1 MLLPTATS
9 STRNIKRRKLAGSD
23 EFDSLSSSPVPGIDQ
38 APANGPASADAG
50 SLQSEL
56 EKTRVQVQE
65 QRDLYMRAL
74 ADLDNYKK
82 RTDRFIREQSDAG
95 RRTLLTRVLG
105 VLDNL
110 ERAAAYRKQ
119 GTPPEQLV
127 DGLLATIK
135 QFSSL
140 LEAEGVRPV
149 ELAGKIFD
157 PRISEAVGTRVAP
170 DKPANTV
177 IDEARRGYMIGDE
190 LLRPAQVIVSKPSE

>member
-1 MLLPTATS
+1 
-9 STRNIKRRKLAGSD
+9 LADSD
-23 EFDSLSSSPVPGIDQ
+23 EFDSLSSSAVPGIDQ
-38 APANGPASADAG
+38 TPANGPASADAG

-56 EKTRVQVQE
+56 EKARAQVQE
-65 QRDLYMRAL
+65 QRSLYLRAL

-95 RRTLLTRVLG
+95 RRTLLNRVLG

-119 GTPPEQLV
+119 GTSPEQLV

-140 LEAEGVRPV
+140 LEAEGVRSV
-149 ELAGKIFD
+149 DLTGKIFD
-157 PRISEAVGTRVAP
+157 PKISEAVGTRVAA

-177 IDEARRGYMIGDE
+177 VDEARKGYMIGDD

>member
-1 MLLPTATS
+1 MA
-9 STRNIKRRKLAGSD
+9 AAD
-23 EFDSLSSSPVPGIDQ
+23 DFDSLSSSAVPGIDET
-38 APANGPASADAG
+38 PANGPAPADPDA
-50 SLQSEL
+50 LRSEL
-56 EKTRVQVQE
+56 ERARAQAQE
-65 QRDLYMRAL
+65 QRDLYLRAL

-95 RRTLLTRVLG
+95 RRALLNRVLG

-110 ERAAAYRKQ
+110 ERAAAYRRQ
-119 GTPPEQLV
+119 GTSAEQLV

-140 LEAEGVRPV
+140 LEAEGVKPV
-149 ELAGKIFD
+149 ELTGKMFD
-157 PRISEAVGTRVAP
+157 PKVSEAVGTRVAA

-177 IDEARRGYMIGDE
+177 LDEARRGYMIGEE